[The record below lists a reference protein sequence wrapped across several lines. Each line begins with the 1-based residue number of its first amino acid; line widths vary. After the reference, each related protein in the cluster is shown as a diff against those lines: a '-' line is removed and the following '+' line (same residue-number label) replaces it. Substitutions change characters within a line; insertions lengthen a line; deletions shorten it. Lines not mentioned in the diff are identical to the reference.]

1 MDGAAPEAGRGMDGP
16 LIAFFRAARSAGLR
30 VSPAESIDAVRAV
43 QVVGWE
49 DRAALHDTLAL
60 VMAKTVEEKRQFEEC
75 FDLFF
80 RRGAFRG
87 EQPAPDEAPPEGSEA
102 PDGEGEGEGGAG
114 SELGRMLLANDQAGL
129 AAAMEQAAQEAGVGN
144 IAVFTQVNLFAR
156 RILERMGLNALE
168 REIRALSGT
177 PQGQERGQRL
187 AQARDALREQARE
200 LVQQNLLLFAKGE
213 TERWRERMLAETRL
227 TAIDRRDHERMRI
240 LVRNMAR
247 RLAVQYGR
255 NRKRDKRGQL
265 DIRRTLRRNMAWDA
279 IPFLTIWKQEVID
292 KPKLV
297 VLCDVSGSV
306 AALAGFLLMF
316 LYALKEA
323 LSGLRAYAFAGE
335 LMEVSDILEGQPIEK
350 AIAEIMSK
358 IGFGSSNYGN
368 SLADFQN
375 GYIATLDRQT
385 TVIIL
390 GDGRGN
396 RTDPR
401 VPVLQDIANR
411 SKQVIWL
418 NPEPRTLW
426 GTGDSDM
433 LRYAPHCRVTAVCA
447 TLGQL
452 ERIITDLLKDA
463 R

>member
-1 MDGAAPEAGRGMDGP
+1 
-16 LIAFFRAARSAGLR
+16 
-30 VSPAESIDAVRAV
+30 
-43 QVVGWE
+43 
-49 DRAALHDTLAL
+49 
-60 VMAKTVEEKRQFEEC
+60 
-75 FDLFF
+75 
-80 RRGAFRG
+80 
-87 EQPAPDEAPPEGSEA
+87 
-102 PDGEGEGEGGAG
+102 
-114 SELGRMLLANDQAGL
+114 
-129 AAAMEQAAQEAGVGN
+129 
-144 IAVFTQVNLFAR
+144 
-156 RILERMGLNALE
+156 
-168 REIRALSGT
+168 
-177 PQGQERGQRL
+177 
-187 AQARDALREQARE
+187 
-200 LVQQNLLLFAKGE
+200 VQQNLLLFAKGE
-213 TERWRERMLAETRL
+213 TDRWRERMLAETRL
-227 TAIDRRDHERMRI
+227 TSIDRRDHERMRI

-335 LMEVSDILEGQPIEK
+335 LIEVSDILEGQPIEK
-350 AIAEIMSK
+350 AIAEIMAK

-375 GYIATLDRQT
+375 GYVSTLDRQT

-401 VPVLQDIANR
+401 VPILQDIANR
-411 SKQVIWL
+411 TKQVIWL

-452 ERIITDLLKDA
+452 ERIITDLLKET

>member
-1 MDGAAPEAGRGMDGP
+1 VDFP
-16 LIAFFRAARSAGLR
+16 LIDFVRAARSAGLR
-30 VSPAESIDAVRAV
+30 VSPAESIDAAHALA
-43 QVVGWE
+43 VVGWA
-49 DRAALHDTLAL
+49 DRTALRDTLAL
-60 VMAKTVEEKRQFEEC
+60 VMAKTAEEKRQFGEC

-80 RRGAFRG
+80 RR
-87 EQPAPDEAPPEGSEA
+87 EAPRMDA
-102 PDGEGEGEGGAG
+102 AA
-114 SELGRMLLANDQAGL
+114 ELPAAERDTDHLAESALSGMLLAGEQAGI
-129 AAAMEQAAQEAGVGN
+129 AAAMERAAEEIGVRD

-156 RILERMGLNALE
+156 RMLERMGLAGLE
-168 REIRALSGT
+168 RDIRALAGT
-177 PQGQERGQRL
+177 PQGDRL
-187 AQARDALREQARE
+187 AAGREALREQARAM
-200 LVQQNLLLFAKGE
+200 VQRNLLLFARGD

-227 TAIDRRDHERMRI
+227 TAIDRRDHERMRV
-240 LVRNMAR
+240 LVRAMAR

-255 NRKRDKRGQL
+255 TRKRDRRGQL
-265 DIRRTLRRNMAWDA
+265 DIRRTLRRNMGWGAV
-279 IPFLTIWKQEVID
+279 PFVTVWKQEVID

-306 AALAGFLLMF
+306 AALAQFLLMF

-323 LSGLRAYAFAGE
+323 LSGLRAFAFAGN
-335 LMEVSDILEGQPIEK
+335 LIEVSDMLERQTIET
-350 AIAEIMSK
+350 AIERIMTT
-358 IGFGSSNYGN
+358 IGFGSSNYGA
-368 SLADFQN
+368 SLADFQA
-375 GYIATLDRQT
+375 GFQRILDRQT

-433 LRYAPHCRVTAVCA
+433 PRYAPHCRVTAVCA
-447 TLGQL
+447 TLAQL
-452 ERIITDLLKDA
+452 ERIIEDLLKE
-463 R
+463 RR

>member
-1 MDGAAPEAGRGMDGP
+1 MDGP
-16 LIAFFRAARSAGLR
+16 LIEFFRAARSAGLR

-43 QVVGWE
+43 QVVGWD
-49 DRAALHDTLAL
+49 DREALRDTLAL
-60 VMAKTVEEKRQFEEC
+60 VMAKTVEEKRQFDDC

-80 RRGAFRG
+80 RREAFRG
-87 EQPAPDEAPPEGSEA
+87 EQPAPETAPQDA
-102 PDGEGEGEGGAG
+102 PAEPGQATGGEGEGGGGAG
-114 SELGRMLLANDQAGL
+114 SELGRMLLAGDQAGI
-129 AAAMEQAAQEAGVGN
+129 AAAMEQAAQDSGVGN

-156 RILERMGLNALE
+156 RILERMGLAALD
-168 REIRALSGT
+168 REIRALAGT
-177 PQGQERGQRL
+177 PQGNRL
-187 AQARDALREQARE
+187 AQARDALREQVKE

-255 NRKRDKRGQL
+255 NRKRDRRGQL
-265 DIRRTLRRNMAWDA
+265 DIRRTLRRNMAWNA

-335 LMEVSDILEGQPIEK
+335 LIEVSDILEGQPIEK
-350 AIAEIMSK
+350 AIAEIMAK

-375 GYIATLDRQT
+375 GYVSTLDRQT

-401 VPVLQDIANR
+401 VPILQDIANR
-411 SKQVIWL
+411 TKQVIWL

-452 ERIITDLLKDA
+452 ERIITDLLKET

>member
-1 MDGAAPEAGRGMDGP
+1 M
-16 LIAFFRAARSAGLR
+16 
-30 VSPAESIDAVRAV
+30 
-43 QVVGWE
+43 
-49 DRAALHDTLAL
+49 
-60 VMAKTVEEKRQFEEC
+60 
-75 FDLFF
+75 
-80 RRGAFRG
+80 
-87 EQPAPDEAPPEGSEA
+87 
-102 PDGEGEGEGGAG
+102 
-114 SELGRMLLANDQAGL
+114 
-129 AAAMEQAAQEAGVGN
+129 
-144 IAVFTQVNLFAR
+144 
-156 RILERMGLNALE
+156 
-168 REIRALSGT
+168 
-177 PQGQERGQRL
+177 
-187 AQARDALREQARE
+187 
-200 LVQQNLLLFAKGE
+200 
-213 TERWRERMLAETRL
+213 
-227 TAIDRRDHERMRI
+227 
-240 LVRNMAR
+240 
-247 RLAVQYGR
+247 
-255 NRKRDKRGQL
+255 L
-265 DIRRTLRRNMAWDA
+265 DIRKTLRRNMAWNA

-350 AIAEIMSK
+350 AIAEIMTK
-358 IGFGSSNYGN
+358 VGFGSSNYGN

-375 GYIATLDRQT
+375 GYISTLDRQT

-401 VPVLQDIANR
+401 VPILMDIANR

-433 LRYAPHCRVTAVCA
+433 LRYAPHCRITAVCA

-452 ERIITDLLKDA
+452 ERIITDLLKDQ

>member
-1 MDGAAPEAGRGMDGP
+1 MRGMDGP
-16 LIAFFRAARSAGLR
+16 LIEFFRAARSAGLR

-49 DRAALHDTLAL
+49 DRGALHDTLAL

-80 RRGAFRG
+80 RRDGFRG
-87 EQPAPDEAPPEGSEA
+87 EQPAPAAPAEDEAGEA
-102 PDGEGEGEGGAG
+102 GQPAQGEGGGGVG

-129 AAAMEQAAQEAGVGN
+129 AAAMEQAAQEAGVRN

-168 REIRALSGT
+168 REIRTLSGT

-213 TERWRERMLAETRL
+213 TDRWRERMLAETRL

-350 AIAEIMSK
+350 AITEIMSK

-375 GYIATLDRQT
+375 GYISTLDRQT

>member
-1 MDGAAPEAGRGMDGP
+1 MDGP
-16 LIAFFRAARSAGLR
+16 LIEFFRAARSAGLR

-49 DRAALHDTLAL
+49 DRCALHDTLAL
-60 VMAKTVEEKRQFEEC
+60 VMAKTVEEKRQFDEC

-80 RRGAFRG
+80 RRQGFRG
-87 EQPAPDEAPPEGSEA
+87 EAPTPGEDGDAPDAGSPAAGEAEGA
-102 PDGEGEGEGGAG
+102 GGAG
-114 SELGRMLLANDQAGL
+114 SELGRMLLEGDQAGL
-129 AAAMEQAAQEAGVGN
+129 AAAMEAAAQEAGIRN

-156 RILERMGLNALE
+156 RILERMGLNALD
-168 REIRALSGT
+168 REIRALAGT
-177 PQGQERGQRL
+177 PQGDRL
-187 AQARDALREQARE
+187 ARAREMLREQARD

-213 TERWRERMLAETRL
+213 TERWRERMLAESRL
-227 TAIDRRDHERMRI
+227 TSIDRRDHERMRI
-240 LVRNMAR
+240 LVRAMAR

-255 NRKRDKRGQL
+255 NRKRDRRGQL

-306 AALAGFLLMF
+306 AALAQFLLMF

-323 LSGLRAYAFAGE
+323 LSGLRAFAFAGE
-335 LMEVSDILEGQPIEK
+335 LIEVSEILERQPIEK
-350 AIAEIMSK
+350 AITEIMTK
-358 IGFGSSNYGN
+358 VGFGSSNYGN
-368 SLADFQN
+368 SLADFSN
-375 GYIATLDRQT
+375 GFLSILDRQS

-401 VPVLQDIANR
+401 VPILQDIANR
-411 SKQVIWL
+411 SKGVIWL

-447 TLGQL
+447 TLAQL

>member
-1 MDGAAPEAGRGMDGP
+1 MPASAEGEARAGMDGP
-16 LIAFFRAARSAGLR
+16 LIEFFRAARSAGMR
-30 VSPAESIDAVRAV
+30 ISPAESIDAVRAV

-49 DRAALHDTLAL
+49 DRDALHETLAL
-60 VMAKTVEEKRQFEEC
+60 VMAKSVEEKAQFEEC
-75 FDLFF
+75 FNLFF
-80 RRGAFRG
+80 RREAFKG
-87 EQPAPDEAPPEGSEA
+87 EQPQPAPDAEGEQPEGS
-102 PDGEGEGEGGAG
+102 PMGGEGEGGGGGA
-114 SELGRMLLANDQAGL
+114 SELGRMLMAGDQAGL
-129 AAAMEQAAQEAGVGN
+129 AAAMEQAAQEAGVRN

-168 REIRALSGT
+168 REIRGLAGT
-177 PQGQERGQRL
+177 PQGQRL
-187 AQARDALREQARE
+187 AQARDALREQVKE

-213 TERWRERMLAETRL
+213 TERWREKMLAETRL

-240 LVRNMAR
+240 LVRAIAR

-255 NRKRDKRGQL
+255 NRKRDRRGVL
-265 DIRRTLRRNMAWDA
+265 DIRKTLRRNMAWNA

-350 AIAEIMSK
+350 AIGEIMTK
-358 IGFGSSNYGN
+358 VGFGSSNYGN

-375 GYIATLDRQT
+375 GYISTLDRQT
-385 TVIIL
+385 TVIVL

-401 VPVLQDIANR
+401 VPILMDIANR

-433 LRYAPHCRVTAVCA
+433 LRYAPHCRITAVCA

-452 ERIITDLLKDA
+452 ERIITDLLKDQ

>member
-1 MDGAAPEAGRGMDGP
+1 MQPGMDGP
-16 LIAFFRAARSAGLR
+16 LIEFFRAARSAGMR
-30 VSPAESIDAVRAV
+30 ISPAESIDAVRAV

-49 DRAALHDTLAL
+49 DRDALQETLAL
-60 VMAKTVEEKRQFEEC
+60 VMAKTVEEKAQFAEC

-80 RRGAFRG
+80 RRGAFKG
-87 EQPAPDEAPPEGSEA
+87 EQPAPEAEGEGEQPEGS
-102 PDGEGEGEGGAG
+102 PMGGEGEGGGGAA
-114 SELGRMLLANDQAGL
+114 SELGRMLMAGDQAGL
-129 AAAMEQAAQEAGVGN
+129 AAAMEQAAQEAGVRN

-168 REIRALSGT
+168 REIRGLAGT
-177 PQGQERGQRL
+177 PQGQRL
-187 AQARDALREQARE
+187 AQARDALREQVKE

-213 TERWRERMLAETRL
+213 TERWREKMLAETRL

-240 LVRNMAR
+240 LVRAIAR

-255 NRKRDKRGQL
+255 NRKRDRRGVL
-265 DIRRTLRRNMAWDA
+265 DIRKTLRRNMAWNA

-350 AIAEIMSK
+350 AIAEIMTK
-358 IGFGSSNYGN
+358 VGFGSSNYGN

-375 GYIATLDRQT
+375 GYISTLDRQT

-401 VPVLQDIANR
+401 VPILMDIANR

-433 LRYAPHCRVTAVCA
+433 LRYAPHCRITAVCA

-452 ERIITDLLKDA
+452 ERNITDLLKDA